1 METTAKVLSLKM
13 EVEPDSKQIPFLV
26 DWLVDQRRGAV
37 WKSTKDSSSAMRAI
51 MDYLLKYP
59 EVTKPIIADYTLNQT
74 KVGGLE
80 LNPKDFENPDRTIDF
95 KLEDFV
101 TGDNTLKVER
111 TEGEGPVFYTMSV
124 DYYTTADYIPA
135 VQGSIK
141 LERNY
146 YLIDRHYEDGKL
158 VEERKPFEGEI
169 KVGDELEVEL
179 VVNSPYDFDYVILED
194 PRPAGLIFTET
205 DSYYDWWLNAF
216 VELRTEKRAFLF
228 ERLNA
233 GETKITYRLRA
244 EVPGTFSALPT
255 VITGMYSPDIGSSTA
270 ELKVKV
276 VE

>member
-1 METTAKVLSLKM
+1 
-13 EVEPDSKQIPFLV
+13 
-26 DWLVDQRRGAV
+26 
-37 WKSTKDSSSAMRAI
+37 
-51 MDYLLKYP
+51 
-59 EVTKPIIADYTLNQT
+59 
-74 KVGGLE
+74 
-80 LNPKDFENPDRTIDF
+80 
-95 KLEDFV
+95 
-101 TGDNTLKVER
+101 
-111 TEGEGPVFYTMSV
+111 MSV